1 MKVGAIDL
9 NGCSGK
15 SRRRNRKGDGRALIL
30 KENVED
36 LQSTGRRTRHAKLD
50 KQGRKGLREKEAD
63 SPLKP
68 KQVNVGTG
76 SCSHISEDQ
85 LICTVIRNEAQALI
99 TTVIWVVFILW

>member
-1 MKVGAIDL
+1 MSVNHSFEKY
-9 NGCSGK
+9 
-15 SRRRNRKGDGRALIL
+15 IL
-30 KENVED
+30 AEDKNTNV
-36 LQSTGRRTRHAKLD
+36 AKM
-50 KQGRKGLREKEAD
+50 RKGLREKEAD